1 MNYKFNEGDRVRI
14 TKIDDLDFYCMA
26 TYEVGDVGT
35 ISTCYETDGRNAYCI
50 EFDRR
55 PCHGGSWAA
64 LIVWKNY
71 QFKVGDRVRVLA
83 QLSIKAEHKIKVK

>member
-14 TKIDDLDFYCMA
+14 TKIDDLDFYCMV

-64 LIVWKNY
+64 LEDWLEPEPVLIVC
-71 QFKVGDRVRVLA
+71 
-83 QLSIKAEHKIKVK
+83 E

>member
-35 ISTCYETDGRNAYCI
+35 ISTCYETDGRNAYCNPYTDNGLWSAK
-50 EFDRR
+50 ENWLQEYKPLMEMD
-55 PCHGGSWAA
+55 
-64 LIVWKNY
+64 
-71 QFKVGDRVRVLA
+71 
-83 QLSIKAEHKIKVK
+83 